1 MKAILKSNRKVIV
14 DVMPHPT
21 IRIIPREDGGVECY
35 MPAYFDKSSKIYYRP
50 DELDFVEYYGG

>member
-14 DVMPHPT
+14 DVVEAIYVKGEEVT
-21 IRIIPREDGGVECY
+21 ECY
-35 MPAYFDKSSKIYYRP
+35 YDKHTGEIYHE

>member
-14 DVMPHPT
+14 DVVPYPFH
-21 IRIIPREDGGVECY
+21 DDVY
-35 MPAYFDKSSKIYYRP
+35 KDKNSDELFTK